1 MKVMT
6 SGTTTEL
13 KTGYIK
19 ARDKNLVC
27 EADGP
32 NLVIYGKRAEI
43 LNISSVYT
51 ALKTEIEGK
60 FTCEISPDVY
70 KGVSFDPPDA
80 WSDGKQIFKYNPD
93 IIAFSRR

>member
-1 MKVMT
+1 MEVQT
-6 SGTTTEL
+6 SGTNTDL
-13 KTGYIK
+13 RTGYIK
-19 ARDKNLVC
+19 AKDKNLAC
-27 EADGP
+27 EPDGH
-32 NLVIYGKRAEI
+32 NLVIYGKREEI
-43 LNISSVYT
+43 LNITSVYT

-70 KGVSFDPPDA
+70 KGVSFDPPDD